1 MNTELIAILWLAG
14 SFLALFACAEILY
27 HRFRVEA
34 EYTRKFVHIGTGILT
49 LLFPLFLTSHWSVL
63 FLCGSFAV
71 ILALSLKFDQ
81 LKSINAIDRESLGSL
96 LYPLAVYLTFL
107 FFLMFKLDGQKVSY
121 LFYYLPILTLAFAD
135 PMAALVGR
143 RFPWGKFKIG
153 SGHKSLT
160 GCLVFF
166 FVTFFLSM
174 SLFVYFAHMP
184 FNGIVLA
191 YYGVIAFVA
200 TVAEALSPKGID
212 NLTIP
217 ASVMVVLFL
226 SQWY

>member
-1 MNTELIAILWLAG
+1 MNTELISILWLAG

-27 HRFRVEA
+27 HRFRVQA
-34 EYTRKFVHIGTGILT
+34 EYTRKFVHIGTGVLT
-49 LLFPLFLTSHWSVL
+49 LLFPLFLNSHWSVL

-96 LYPLAVYLTFL
+96 LYPLSVYLTFL
-107 FFLMFKLDGQKVSY
+107 FFLIFKLDGQKVSY

-174 SLFVYFAHMP
+174 GLFVYFAHMP

-217 ASVMVVLFL
+217 ASVMLVLFL
-226 SQWY
+226 TQWY